1 MSKESKRLRGRAARE
16 LRHSRKIKDAPLK
29 AMHVARAASLKAM
42 ARNEEWLAGEPDH
55 SAPRR
60 SAVKA
65 LDENRFVGASR
76 RKKR

>member
-1 MSKESKRLRGRAARE
+1 MSKESKRLRGRE
-16 LRHSRKIKDAPLK
+16 LSHSRNIKDAPLK